1 MFDFLN
7 KTFFLKFLKF
17 GIVGFSG
24 VLVDFGTT
32 YVCKELVKIPK
43 YIANAIGF
51 TVAATW
57 NYFFN
62 RIWTFESRDPAVAF
76 EFLRFF
82 SVSLIGL
89 GINTLILWV
98 LVSKF
103 NKHFYLSKLF
113 AIATV
118 MIWNFGM
125 NLWVTFR

>member
-7 KTFFLKFLKF
+7 KTFFLKFIKF
-17 GIVGFSG
+17 GIVGLSG
-24 VLVDFGTT
+24 VLIDFSTT
-32 YVCKELVKIPK
+32 YVCKELIKIPK
-43 YIANAIGF
+43 YISNTIGF

-62 RIWTFESRDPAVAF
+62 RIWTFESNDPEVTF

-82 SVSLIGL
+82 AVSLIGL

-103 NKHFYLSKLF
+103 KKHFYLSKLF

-118 MIWNFGM
+118 MIWNFFM
-125 NLWVTFR
+125 NLLITFH